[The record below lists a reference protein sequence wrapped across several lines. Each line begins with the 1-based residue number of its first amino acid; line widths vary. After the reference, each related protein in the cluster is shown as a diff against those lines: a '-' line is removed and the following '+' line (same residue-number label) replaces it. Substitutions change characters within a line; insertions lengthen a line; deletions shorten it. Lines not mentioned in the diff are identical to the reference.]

1 MAINF
6 PDNPNIGDTIY
17 IGSYQYTWT
26 GTTWDRIV
34 IDTQAAVNSAVASV
48 VDSAPAALDTLNE
61 LAAALGDDA
70 NFATTVT
77 NSIATK
83 ATTASY
89 STTIAAAD
97 TWTDQTGYFTLA
109 KTVSGLTN
117 ADTPIVDLNLSA
129 ATVANVADIQS
140 AWATV
145 YRAVAT
151 TDTLTFY
158 ATEDPAFPEDV
169 AISIQVVR

>member
-6 PDNPNIGDTIY
+6 PDSPNIGDQVQ
-17 IGSYQYTWT
+17 IGTYVYTWT
-26 GTTWDRIV
+26 GDTWDRSV
-34 IDTQAAVNSAVASV
+34 IDVTTTVSTAVANL
-48 VDSAPAALDTLNE
+48 VDSAPTSLDTLNE

-70 NFATTVT
+70 SFASTVNT
-77 NSIATK
+77 ALGTK
-83 ATTASY
+83 ATTANY
-89 STTIAAAD
+89 TTTIAAAD

-109 KTVSGLTN
+109 KTVSGITSN
-117 ADTPIVDLNLSA
+117 DAPIVDLNLAS
-129 ATVANVADIQS
+129 ATVSNIEDIQA
-140 AWATV
+140 AWGTIYRVAT
-145 YRAVAT
+145 T